1 MAMDLGEYD
10 ETAVKV
16 ELNTVLNKLV
26 DLLDKCVCVCV
37 CVCVWCVHI
46 CVWCVCTSACVCACH
61 MCVCTSMHDM
71 ITGGSIE
78 QVYSGNRE
86 CVPVP
91 CISCY
96 FTLHSTI
103 PRFSKK
109 ALASQ
114 SFTKLDQQLR
124 VYRKRELVSLF
135 SRSKTL
141 AHLLCHL

>member
-10 ETAVKV
+10 ETV
-16 ELNTVLNKLV
+16 
-26 DLLDKCVCVCV
+26 CGVCVCAHL
-37 CVCVWCVHI
+37 CVVCVHI
-46 CVWCVCTSACVCACH
+46 CVCVCTSACVCACLC

-71 ITGGSIE
+71 IAGGSIE

-86 CVPVP
+86 CVPVQ

-109 ALASQ
+109 ALTSR

-124 VYRKRELVSLF
+124 VYCKRELVSLF
-135 SRSKTL
+135 SCSITL
-141 AHLLCHL
+141 MHLLCHL